1 MLLPPP
7 RPALPA
13 ARGVY
18 AAAHAAGPGGHA
30 VQHVLVAQLHSLHR
44 LPAGHL
50 CHVSLEWWVVG
61 GVGSTDLAAGA
72 TVRIRLSEIAGS
84 DLVPHSTLSLNPCPT
99 PGANFY
105 FEIFAHRYVS
115 QVGLGPRA
123 AKPTPSGSQEP
134 SRQQQ
139 HPQRQDSGA
148 ATVSTASLR
157 HKAE

>member
-1 MLLPPP
+1 MLLHMLLAQVAMLFNTFWW
-7 RPALPA
+7 RSYTACTAFLLGIFVMSA
-13 ARGVY
+13 WN
-18 AAAHAAGPGGHA
+18 GG
-30 VQHVLVAQLHSLHR
+30 
-44 LPAGHL
+44 
-50 CHVSLEWWVVG
+50 WW